1 MIDFDKEE
9 FLSRLDLRINT
20 IANMLGYQEKWIVNM
35 FESLGAKHSQVK
47 YLQDNIDNAVKTFN
61 SHINNHDKEI
71 KEYFDKLRE
80 KYKND

>member
-9 FLSRLDLRINT
+9 FLARLDLRIFT
-20 IANMLGYQEKWIVNM
+20 IANMLGYHESWIVSM
-35 FESLGAKHSQVK
+35 FEGLGSKHSQVK
-47 YLQDNIDNAVKTFN
+47 NMRESIDNAVKTFTN
-61 SHINNHDKEI
+61 HIGNHDKEI